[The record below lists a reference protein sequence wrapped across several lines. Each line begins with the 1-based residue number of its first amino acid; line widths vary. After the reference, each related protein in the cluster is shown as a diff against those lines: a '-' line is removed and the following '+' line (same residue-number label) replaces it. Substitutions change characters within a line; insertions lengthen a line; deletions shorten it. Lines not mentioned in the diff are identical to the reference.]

1 MSIVKIN
8 EITVPAETG
17 DQIAHRFARNA
28 QTMEGID
35 GFEGFEL
42 LKPTD
47 GADVWMVVTHWRDEE
62 AYQGWLTGPAFEA
75 AHGHKAGEAPSPHR
89 PKPTG
94 TASRI
99 REFEVAVQQA

>member
-8 EITVPAETG
+8 EITVPAGGG
-17 DQIAHRFARNA
+17 DQITQRFQRNA
-28 QTMEGID
+28 ATMEGID

-42 LKPTD
+42 LRPTD
-47 GADVWMVVTHWRDEE
+47 DSDVWMVVTHWRDED
-62 AYQGWLTGPAFEA
+62 AYQGWLTGPAFAA

-94 TASRI
+94 TSSRV
-99 REFEVAVQQA
+99 RAFEVAVSQQ